1 MMLYHYI
8 FSFFEPLKKFLGNDH
23 DSVPC
28 EANLNLQ
35 GTDLPYHCRKYIG
48 WPKTIKHLLLSF
60 DKLEGYS
67 FFNSGGM

>member
-1 MMLYHYI
+1 MVLYHDI
-8 FSFFEPLKKFLGNDH
+8 FSFYEPFKKVPIDL

-28 EANLNLQ
+28 EANLNLE